1 MIDVEADQ
9 KAFQEMHV
17 DGGTVAQVFVYPAA
31 INLKDLSE
39 EHGIQ
44 RKRKLYIIR
53 NARLDPQWAQ
63 VDRRLLPIALRAI
76 SSLIQ
81 YQGIGDLY
89 RIYTIAQ
96 WDDVEFNLAFIP
108 PTFNTPHT
116 TDFDTA
122 YMRKL
127 FDLGYGMAEAGY
139 SWYKKP
145 PVLLSGD
152 GPLPPEPQ

>member
-1 MIDVEADQ
+1 MIDVEANQ
-9 KAFQEMHV
+9 QSFQEMHV

-31 INLKDLSE
+31 IHLKELAE
-39 EHGIQ
+39 EYGIQ
-44 RKRKLYIIR
+44 RSRKLYVIR
-53 NARLDPQWAQ
+53 NARLDPEWAQ
-63 VDRRLLPIALRAI
+63 VDRRLLPIARRAI

-89 RIYTIAQ
+89 RIYTVARR
-96 WDDVEFNLAFIP
+96 DDVEFNLAFIP
-108 PTFNTPHT
+108 PSFNTPHK

-127 FDLGYGMAEAGY
+127 FDLAYGMAAAGY
-139 SWYKKP
+139 SWYQEP

-152 GPLPPEPQ
+152 ELPPAR

>member
-1 MIDVEADQ
+1 M
-9 KAFQEMHV
+9 
-17 DGGTVAQVFVYPAA
+17 AQVFVYPVA

-39 EHGIQ
+39 EHGIRRQ
-44 RKRKLYIIR
+44 RTLYIIR
-53 NARLDPQWAQ
+53 NARLDPEWAQ
-63 VDRRLLPIALRAI
+63 VDRRLLPIAMRAI

-89 RIYTIAQ
+89 RIYTVVQ
-96 WDDVEFNLAFIP
+96 RDGVEFNLAFIP
-108 PTFNTPHT
+108 ASFNTPHT

-127 FDLGYGMAEAGY
+127 FDLGYGAAEAGY
-139 SWYKKP
+139 PWYKEP

-152 GPLPPEPQ
+152 EPLPPDSQ